1 MGLALVG
8 PDLWAQRA
16 QNGAEGGGPLLP
28 LTPGLRQS
36 HLPSPPALSPRD
48 PAGPSPRQAFLL
60 GVAPPL
66 SYTHAVFEESLNLI
80 K

>member
-8 PDLWAQRA
+8 PELRA

-36 HLPSPPALSPRD
+36 HLPSPPALTRWTP
-48 PAGPSPRQAFLL
+48 PPPRQAFLL
-60 GVAPPL
+60 EVAPPL
-66 SYTHAVFEESLNLI
+66 TYTHTVFEESLSLI